1 MRPGRDDL
9 RFLRDLA
16 AAVLEAARVRP
27 SERVGS
33 SHPNTTG
40 GTLIRPGGRGCY
52 PAFWIRDFAMSVDC
66 GLILPAELRHGV
78 EGMARTQATTT
89 RHVPGVSTIPAGAIA
104 DHVNFDGTPIFF
116 PGTYASDE
124 QGAPWGFQPPFD
136 NPFWFIHAATALVGP
151 ALRAGRSADGSS
163 DGPAD
168 GSESRPCRGRM
179 WREEMERAFA
189 VAPSD
194 PATGLVVCTEANRG
208 VSFGFMDTVVQTGA
222 LLFASLLRWQA
233 ARELGWP
240 KIADEIARQLPVTF
254 ADSSGLLRASTG
266 RSAQPDV
273 WGSAFAVAIG
283 AVTGATADQI
293 GETLRDA
300 DRAGQLSWQGQIR
313 HVLTIYDHRPT
324 SAWECCVGDQPVN
337 RYQNGA
343 YWGTATGWVCEAIAR
358 VDEPAARRLAAA
370 YLDYLRAED
379 FRRGDDFGA
388 PWECVHPAGDYRQNP
403 VYLTSVTCPLASFQ
417 RLGW

>member
-16 AAVLEAARVRP
+16 AAALEAARVRP

-33 SHPNTTG
+33 SPPNTTG

-78 EGMARTQATTT
+78 EWMARTQATTT
-89 RHVPGVSTIPAGAIA
+89 RHVPGGYTIPAGAIA

-116 PGTYASDE
+116 PGTYAPDE

-136 NPFWFIHAATALVGP
+136 NHFWFIHAAMHAGDGG
-151 ALRAGRSADGSS
+151 LRAA
-163 DGPAD
+163 
-168 GSESRPCRGRM
+168 
-179 WREEMERAFA
+179 MERAFA

-194 PATGLVVCTEANRG
+194 PATGLVVCTEADRG
-208 VSFGFMDTVVQTGA
+208 VSFGFMDAVVQTGA
-222 LLFASLLRWQA
+222 LLCASLLRWQA

-283 AVTGATADQI
+283 AVTGATADEI

-313 HVLTIYDHRPT
+313 HVLTIHDHRPT
-324 SAWECCVGDQPVN
+324 SAWECCVGDQPVS

-370 YLDYLRAED
+370 YLDHLRAED
-379 FRRGDDFGA
+379 FRRGDNFGA

-403 VYLTSVTCPLASFQ
+403 IYLTSVTCPLASFQ